1 MTKEGLKDLICFF
14 ERIFSESGMNPV
26 LAQYLNLLINLVA
39 LTLILIGVNY
49 LIKNFIIEA
58 FRISTN
64 KTKTTFDD
72 FLIKS
77 NFPRYAGR
85 IIPLYIVYI
94 LFPLIFSEFPEVLSV
109 FSLLFRIY
117 VIILI
122 IWICRSLLRTT
133 RNYLKTREEFNDK
146 PLESFSQII
155 MIFIWIIGVIFIF
168 SEITGKSVIGFAI
181 SLGAASAVI
190 LLIFKDTILGLVASI
205 QVSVNDI
212 VRIGDWITFEKYG
225 ADGTVTEIN
234 LATVR
239 VQNWDN
245 TFTTIPTYSL
255 ISDSFQNWRGMQ
267 ESPGR
272 RIKRSI
278 YIKQNSVKFLGPKD
292 IEKLKKIGLIAPYLE
307 HRQSEIDKY
316 NQSNNIDKS
325 LLINGRNQTNLG
337 VFRKYADSYLHDHSA
352 IHKEMYLIVRH
363 LAPTAQGIPLEIL
376 CFSRDKRWEN
386 FEYISADIFDHLI
399 AAIPYFDLKLFEAP
413 AGDDIRDFLADKSQ
427 LNQSDSNQA

>member
-1 MTKEGLKDLICFF
+1 MEERLIELICFLEELF
-14 ERIFSESGMNPV
+14 VDYGMNPAV
-26 LAQYLNLLINLVA
+26 AQYLNLFINLMV
-39 LTLILIGVNY
+39 LTFIIIGANY
-49 LIKNFIIEA
+49 LIQHFVIEG
-58 FRISTN
+58 FRLFTN

-72 FLIKS
+72 FLIQS
-77 NFPRYAGR
+77 NFPRYVGR
-85 IIPLYIVYI
+85 FLPLLITYKI
-94 LFPLIFSEFPEVLSV
+94 FPLIFDDFPEALEV
-109 FSLLFRIY
+109 FYYAIKIY
-117 VIILI
+117 VIILLV
-122 IWICRSLLRTT
+122 WIFRSILRTT

-155 MIFIWIIGVIFIF
+155 MIFIWIIGLMFMF
-168 SEITGKSVIGFAI
+168 STITGKSVIGFAI

-205 QVSVNDI
+205 QISVNDI
-212 VRIGDWITFEKYG
+212 VRIGDWITFQKFG

-234 LATVR
+234 LATVK

-245 TFTTIPTYSL
+245 TYTTIPTYSL

-272 RIKRSI
+272 RIKRSV
-278 YIKQNSVKFLGPKD
+278 YIKQNSVKFLGPDD
-292 IEKLKKIGLIAPYLE
+292 IAKLKKIQLIAPYLD
-307 HRQSEIDKY
+307 HRQTEIDKF
-316 NQSNNIDKS
+316 NESNNIDKS

-337 VFRKYADSYLHDHSA
+337 VFRKYADTYLHEHSA

-363 LAPTAQGIPLEIL
+363 LAPTPNGIPLEIL

-399 AAIPYFDLKLFEAP
+399 AAIPYFDLQLFEAP
-413 AGDDIRDFLADKSQ
+413 SGDDIRNFLGEKS
-427 LNQSDSNQA
+427 NS

>member
-1 MTKEGLKDLICFF
+1 MNIEEKLIDIICFF
-14 ERIFSESGMNPV
+14 EELFVDYGMNAIA
-26 LAQYLNLLINLVA
+26 AQYLNLLINLVV
-39 LTLILIGVNY
+39 LTLLVLGVNY
-49 LIKNFIIEA
+49 LIKNFIIEG
-58 FRISTN
+58 FKLFTN
-64 KTKTTFDD
+64 KTRTTIDD

-77 NFPRYAGR
+77 NFPRYVGR
-85 IIPLYIVYI
+85 FLPLLLVYKI
-94 LFPLIFSEFPEVLSV
+94 FPLIFADFPQVLSV
-109 FSLLFRIY
+109 FYFIIKIY
-117 VIILI
+117 IIILI
-122 IWICRSLLRTT
+122 IWICRSVLRST

-155 MIFIWIIGVIFIF
+155 MIFIWIIGLMFIF
-168 SEITGKSVIGFAI
+168 SEITGKSVVGFAI

-212 VRIGDWITFEKYG
+212 VRIGDWITFEKFG

-272 RIKRSI
+272 RIKRSV
-278 YIKQNSVKFLGPKD
+278 YIKQNSVKFLSAEE
-292 IEKLKKIGLIAPYLE
+292 IERLKKINLIAPYLE
-307 HRQSEIDKY
+307 NRQAEIDKY
-316 NQSNNIDKS
+316 NESNSIDKS

-337 VFRKYADSYLHDHSA
+337 IFRKYADSYLHEHSA
-352 IHKEMYLIVRH
+352 IHKEMYIIVRH
-363 LAPTAQGIPLEIL
+363 LAPTANGIPLEIL
-376 CFSRDKRWEN
+376 CFSKDKRWEN

-399 AAIPYFDLKLFEAP
+399 AAIPFFDLKLYEAP
-413 AGDDIRDFLADKSQ
+413 SGDDIRGFLEKNSGV
-427 LNQSDSNQA
+427 

>member
-1 MTKEGLKDLICFF
+1 MQVREGLKDGIVFF
-14 ERIFSESGMNPV
+14 EKLFKRHGMNEV
-26 LAQYLNLLINLVA
+26 LAEYMNMLINLVI
-39 LTLILIGVNY
+39 LTLVVIGVNY
-49 LIKNFIIEA
+49 LIKRFIIGT
-58 FRISTN
+58 FKTFTN

-77 NFPRYAGR
+77 NFPRYVGR
-85 IIPLYIVYI
+85 IVPLYIVYYF
-94 LFPLIFSEFPEVLSV
+94 FPLIFSEFPRTLEI
-109 FSLLFRIY
+109 FYKLFNIY
-117 VIILI
+117 VVILVVWIFRSII
-122 IWICRSLLRTT
+122 RTT
-133 RNYLKTREEFNDK
+133 RNYLKTRPSFNDK
-146 PLESFSQII
+146 PLESFSQVI
-155 MIFIWIIGVIFIF
+155 MIFIWLIGIMFIF
-168 SEITGKSVIGFAI
+168 SELTGKSVIGFAI

-190 LLIFKDTILGLVASI
+190 LLIFKDTILGFVASI

-255 ISDSFQNWRGMQ
+255 ISDSFQNWRGML

-278 YIKQNSVKFLGPKD
+278 YIKQNSVKFLTPEDLK
-292 IEKLKKIGLIAPYLE
+292 KLKNISLISPYLE
-307 HRQSEIDKY
+307 NRQAEINKY
-316 NQSNNIDKS
+316 NESHNIDKS

-337 VFRKYADSYLHDHSA
+337 VFRKYADSYLHEHSA
-352 IHKEMYLIVRH
+352 VHKEMYIIVRH
-363 LAPTAQGIPLEIL
+363 QAPTAQGIPLEIL
-376 CFSRDKRWEN
+376 CFSKDKRWEN

-399 AAIPYFDLKLFEAP
+399 AAIPYFGLQLFENP
-413 AGDDIRDFLADKSQ
+413 SGDDVRAVLESIK
-427 LNQSDSNQA
+427 